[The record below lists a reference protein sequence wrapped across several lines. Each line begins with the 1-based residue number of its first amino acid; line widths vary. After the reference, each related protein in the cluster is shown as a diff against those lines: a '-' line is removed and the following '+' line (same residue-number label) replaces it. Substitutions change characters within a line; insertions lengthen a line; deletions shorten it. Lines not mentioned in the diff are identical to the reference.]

1 MKIAITGAS
10 GMLGSRMMS
19 ELAGHSLV
27 AVGRKSGTMPS
38 AVDAVIHL
46 AGEPVAQRWTAEAKR
61 RILESREAGTRKLV
75 DAFAQMTQPPQ
86 TLVCASAIGIYGSR
100 GDEVLTEASSP
111 GQGFLPEVCLA
122 WEREADRAASLGVRV
137 VKLRIG
143 IVLAREGGA
152 LARMLPPFRA
162 GVGGPLGSGRQWM
175 SWIHI
180 DDVVGL
186 MRHALEHAAMEGP
199 VNATAPLPVINAE
212 FVRMLGKSLHRPAI
226 VPAPAFALRLLFGE
240 MSEVLLGSQRVL
252 PAAAD
257 AAHYQFRHP
266 ELGAALRDLLG

>member
-1 MKIAITGAS
+1 
-10 GMLGSRMMS
+10 
-19 ELAGHSLV
+19 
-27 AVGRKSGTMPS
+27 
-38 AVDAVIHL
+38 
-46 AGEPVAQRWTAEAKR
+46 
-61 RILESREAGTRKLV
+61 
-75 DAFAQMTQPPQ
+75 
-86 TLVCASAIGIYGSR
+86 
-100 GDEVLTEASSP
+100 VLTEASSP

-143 IVLAREGGA
+143 NVLAREGGA

>member
-86 TLVCASAIGIYGSR
+86 TLLCASAIGIYGSR